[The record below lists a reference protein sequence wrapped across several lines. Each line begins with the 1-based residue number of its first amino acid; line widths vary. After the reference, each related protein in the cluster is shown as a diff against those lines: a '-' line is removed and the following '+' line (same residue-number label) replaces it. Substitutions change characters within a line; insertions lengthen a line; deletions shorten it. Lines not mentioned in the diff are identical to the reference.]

1 MFEYIKGKIDSINA
15 KYVVIE
21 SCDIG
26 YIAHVPNPYNFK
38 KYLDDGNIIKIY
50 IYDYIREDIHDL
62 YGFETIE
69 ERDLFI
75 KLLSVKGI
83 GPKSALAIIAKGEVQ
98 ALKEA
103 IESSDVKYF
112 QRIPGIGPKA
122 SGQII
127 LDLRGKI
134 VNSVS
139 ENEDPKIK
147 LVKDALRSLGY
158 NNNEL
163 KKIDGLLNS
172 NLDLSI
178 GELIKLSLKKL

>member
-69 ERDLFI
+69 ERDLWERENVLF
-75 KLLSVKGI
+75 LSGA
-83 GPKSALAIIAKGEVQ
+83 GC
-98 ALKEA
+98 
-103 IESSDVKYF
+103 
-112 QRIPGIGPKA
+112 QRRMSPGWT
-122 SGQII
+122 
-127 LDLRGKI
+127 
-134 VNSVS
+134 V
-139 ENEDPKIK
+139 
-147 LVKDALRSLGY
+147 
-158 NNNEL
+158 
-163 KKIDGLLNS
+163 
-172 NLDLSI
+172 
-178 GELIKLSLKKL
+178 